1 MTMFARRLALGLMLS
16 CGALAANAQVSLTTL
31 GAPVTQDFNALSA
44 SGSATWTND
53 STLPGWFH
61 ARVGTGTTIV
71 ANDGSSNAGNLYSY
85 GTGTGSDRALGSL
98 GSGNAAVGNLFW
110 GVRLQNNTGA
120 TITSLTI
127 SYAGE
132 QWRNSAAAA
141 QTVAFS
147 YLVGSPTV
155 TGALAEFQSAGTA
168 VAALDFTS
176 PVTGGAAAALDGNA
190 AANRTTL
197 SATITGLS
205 IPAGTEIML
214 RWADPDQTGADHGL
228 SIDDLSITPDGEGGG
243 TDPVLSISDTSAAEG
258 DSGTTP
264 FLFTVSLT
272 QPAGPGGVSFDYAT
286 ADGSAN
292 AGSDYVAATS
302 SATIAE
308 GATSVTVSIDV
319 NGDTETEAN
328 ETFSVDVGNVVGAVT
343 GDVQGLG
350 TINNDDVVIAPIHAI
365 QGAGAMSPLVGQAVT
380 TEGIVTGRKSNG
392 FFLQSADGEGDGNDA
407 TSQGVFV
414 FTSSAPPANAAVG
427 NRVQVSGSVVEF
439 IPAADLGQLPLTEL
453 GGTVSVNLLT
463 IGNALPAPVVLTP
476 TLLDPAG
483 ALDQL
488 EPLEGM
494 RVTADSFTVVAPTGG
509 STSEPNAT
517 GTTNGIFNIVVTGT
531 PRPFREPGI
540 QRPDAPPAGGSIPPI
555 PQWDFNPELLT
566 VVSRGIGGAPL
577 DVAVGQ
583 QLTNFVGP
591 LDYGFRRYTIV
602 PDPAV
607 TPTITP
613 APTPS
618 AARLPTADE
627 FTVAS
632 YNVERFFDTV
642 NDPATDDPVLT
653 AAAFT
658 NRLNKGSL
666 AIRNFLNTPD
676 ILGVVEIENLTTL
689 QALASKINDD
699 AVAASQPNPEYVA
712 FLQEG
717 NDIGGIDVG
726 FLVKSGEVAA
736 GIDRIDV
743 DAVTQLGKD
752 EMWTE
757 PAGGSSLLND
767 RPPLQLDAV
776 VNYADGRTFP
786 ITVIVVHQRSLN
798 GAEDDT
804 AGGVRVRAKRQRQA
818 EYLANQIQAL
828 QTADPDRNI
837 TVLGDFNAFEFN
849 DGYGDSMNVV
859 TGTPT
864 PDNQTAVAGDGVDLV
879 DPDLM
884 NLFVEEPADQRYS
897 FVFDGNAQSLDH
909 VLINQALGAAA
920 GDFSL
925 DHARINADF
934 PEINRNDANS
944 PSRLSDHDPA
954 IAYFAVSSADL
965 AVTASATP
973 ADVAPGAS
981 MTFNATVTNDGPNA
995 AAFPGVGFAFDAE
1008 LADLAVSAPIGWTC
1022 DTPTVASG
1030 TTVVACSA
1038 DALANAASAA
1048 FQLTAAAP
1056 ASEAG
1061 NAINFAV
1068 LATAQTPDPD
1078 EGDNDATASMGV
1090 QATADLGFS
1099 WSGPRFMYRTTT
1111 SATYTARLTNAGP
1124 MAAPLPSVVIE
1135 IDVPRE
1141 SVQFAQ
1147 PPGWDCHLSANPT
1160 FGIFCDTLSGSAAIG
1175 NADFTLTLANPGSLR
1190 KPYISFR
1197 AGVASGAIDPVNG
1210 NNSAQ
1215 QRVRVIGV
1223 TGF

>member
-1 MTMFARRLALGLMLS
+1 MNMFARRLALGLMLS
-16 CGALAANAQVSLTTL
+16 CGAFAANAQVSLTTL
-31 GAPVTQDFNALSA
+31 GAPVTQDFNALPA
-44 SGSATWTND
+44 SGSATWTNN

-61 ARVGTGTTIV
+61 ARVGTGSTIV

-85 GTGTGSDRALGSL
+85 GTGSGGDRALGSL

-155 TGALAEFQSAGTA
+155 TGSLAEFQSAATA

-176 PVTGGAAAALDGNA
+176 PVTGGTAAALDGNA
-190 AANRTTL
+190 VANRTVL
-197 SATITGLS
+197 STTITGLS

-319 NGDTETEAN
+319 NGDADTEAN
-328 ETFSVDVGNVVGAVT
+328 ETFSISVSSVVGAVS
-343 GDVQGLG
+343 GDAQGLG
-350 TINNDDVVIAPIHAI
+350 TINNDDFTIIPVHAI
-365 QGAGAMSPLVGQAVT
+365 QGSGAMSPLVGQAVT

-392 FFLQSADGEGDGNDA
+392 FFLQTADGEGDGNDA

-414 FTSSAPPANAAVG
+414 FTSSTPPANAAVG

-439 IPAADLGQLPLTEL
+439 LPPADLGQLPLTEL

-463 IGNALPAPVVLTP
+463 IGNALPVPIVLTP

-488 EPLEGM
+488 EPFESM
-494 RVTADSFTVVAPTGG
+494 RVTADSFTVVAATGG

-517 GTTNGIFNIVVTGT
+517 GTTNGIFNVVLTGT

-583 QLTNFVGP
+583 QLSNVVGP

-613 APTPS
+613 APAPS

-653 AAAFT
+653 ATAFA
-658 NRLNKGSL
+658 NRLNKASL

-676 ILGVVEIENLTTL
+676 ILGVVEMENLTTL

-712 FLQEG
+712 YLQEG

-726 FLVKSGEVAA
+726 FLVKSAEAAA

-776 VNYADGRTFP
+776 VNYSDGRTFP

-864 PDNQTAVAGDGVDLV
+864 PDNQTAVADDGVDLV
-879 DPDLM
+879 NPDLM
-884 NLFVEEPADQRYS
+884 NLFVEEPVDQRYS

-909 VLINQALGAAA
+909 VLINQALGAHVA
-920 GDFSL
+920 DFSL

-934 PEINRNDANS
+934 PEVMRNDANS

-954 IAYFAVSSADL
+954 IAYFTVSSADL

-973 ADVAPGAS
+973 ADVASGAS
-981 MTFNATVTNDGPNA
+981 MTFDATMTNNGPDA
-995 AAFPGVGFAFDAE
+995 AAFPGIGFAFDAE
-1008 LADLAVSAPIGWTC
+1008 LPNLELMAPNGWTC
-1022 DTPTVASG
+1022 DAPTVASG
-1030 TTVVACSA
+1030 TTVVACSVST
-1038 DALANAASAA
+1038 LANTAAAA
-1048 FQLTAAAP
+1048 FQLTATAP
-1056 ASEAG
+1056 ANEAG
-1061 NAINFAV
+1061 HAIVMAV
-1068 LATAQTPDPD
+1068 LATSQTPDPD
-1078 EGDNDATASMGV
+1078 EADNAA
-1090 QATADLGFS
+1090 QAVVNVISVADDS
-1099 WSGPRFMYRTTT
+1099 IVITGPALLYRTST
-1111 SATYTARLTNAGP
+1111 SATFFATTTMGGP
-1124 MAAPLPSVVIE
+1124 NTPVPPSLVTLAINVPKASVTLVAQSGWICTVVESTTFSASCESTVVPFGAFSMTINGVGQLRIPN
-1135 IDVPRE
+1135 IDVRATIE
-1141 SVQFAQ
+1141 
-1147 PPGWDCHLSANPT
+1147 
-1160 FGIFCDTLSGSAAIG
+1160 SGS
-1175 NADFTLTLANPGSLR
+1175 
-1190 KPYISFR
+1190 
-1197 AGVASGAIDPVNG
+1197 VDPQPA
-1210 NNSAQ
+1210 NNSAS
-1215 QRVRVIGV
+1215 QRTRVVGV